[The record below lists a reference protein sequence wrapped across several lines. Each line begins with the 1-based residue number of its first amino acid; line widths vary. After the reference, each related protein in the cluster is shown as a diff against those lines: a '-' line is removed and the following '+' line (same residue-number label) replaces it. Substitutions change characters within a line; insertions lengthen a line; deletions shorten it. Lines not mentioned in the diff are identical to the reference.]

1 MPTARGWLSASVVD
15 GRLYA
20 IGGGLSSHV
29 RRSPPM
35 ELGTVEEFA
44 ALSSE

>member
-20 IGGGLSSHV
+20 IGGGLSS
-29 RRSPPM
+29 RLGNSPPM
-35 ELGTVEEFA
+35 ELATVEEFV
-44 ALSSE
+44 ALSPE